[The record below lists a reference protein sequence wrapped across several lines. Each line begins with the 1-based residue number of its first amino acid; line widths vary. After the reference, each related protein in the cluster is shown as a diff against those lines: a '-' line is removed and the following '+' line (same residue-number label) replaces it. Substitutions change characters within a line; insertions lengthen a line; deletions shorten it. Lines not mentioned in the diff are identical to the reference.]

1 MVTSY
6 NMMQSEQQPLRVI
19 LKSSEAS
26 PEEKMEQLFRVFDL
40 LLADALEEDD
50 EP

>member
-1 MVTSY
+1 MVISH
-6 NMMQSEQQPLRVI
+6 NMTQPKPQPLRVI
-19 LKSSEAS
+19 LKPSEAS
-26 PEEKMEQLFRVFDL
+26 LEEKMEQLFRVFDL